1 MKRFVATLVGTAM
14 VAMLVTTP
22 TAQTLPKY
30 HVTYKNA
37 HGGTTTGE
45 RCGTPEPTSEEQDAV
60 FKQVQKWL
68 EKNYTESLQSV
79 AIATIPIAVHVVR
92 SNQATWDVSDQAIND
107 QIDVLNAAYAN
118 TNFQFTLASIDRTDN
133 TGWSR
138 HTPGSANEINMKTA
152 LAISPA
158 TTLNFYTCNLSG
170 DLLGYAT
177 YPWSYAE
184 DSFMHGVV
192 CKYSTLPGGAAWP
205 FNEGDTGTHEVGH
218 FVGLYHTFQGGCS
231 GNGDFVDDTPAE
243 ASAAFDCPI
252 GRDTCPSPGVD
263 PIFNFMDYTDD
274 DCMDHF
280 TPGQSDRADA
290 MMAMYRPTM
299 VFGCVTPVA
308 EFVGSVTVGT
318 VPLKVTFVDLSTNNP
333 TSWFWDFG
341 DGKTSTRQHP
351 KHTYTTIGIYTVILV
366 ATNSCA
372 SDAETKTA
380 YIAVNP
386 SAGHKLIPVVDTGL
400 GGQAG
405 DDNEWYAVNNHN
417 IDRRPGQATPEG
429 FELRQNLPNPFNPTT
444 TITFTLPIAGFTTL
458 EIFSATGQRV
468 ATLVRETLPA
478 GRHVEQWDASVQA
491 SGVYFYRLKSGNQVI
506 TKRMLL
512 LK

>member
-1 MKRFVATLVGTAM
+1 MRRFLAVLVMTVM
-14 VAMLVTTP
+14 VAMLVANV
-22 TAQTLPKY
+22 TAQTPQQY
-30 HVTYKNA
+30 HTTYKNG
-37 HGGTTTGE
+37 HGGNTAGE
-45 RCGTPEPTSEEQDAV
+45 RCATPEPTSEEQDAV
-60 FKQVQKWL
+60 FEQLQKWL
-68 EKNYTESLQSV
+68 EKNYTESFQF
-79 AIATIPIAVHVVR
+79 ATTTTIPIAVHVVR
-92 SNQATWDVSDQAIND
+92 SNSGAWDVSDQAIND
-107 QIDVLNAAYAN
+107 QIDVLNAAYAT

-138 HTPGSANEINMKTA
+138 HTPGSGNEINMKTA

-158 TTLNFYTCNLSG
+158 TTLNFYTCNLGG

-177 YPWSYAE
+177 YPWDYAE

-205 FNEGDTGTHEVGH
+205 YNEGDTGTHEVGH

-274 DCMDHF
+274 ACMDQF
-280 TPGQSDRADA
+280 TLGQSDRGDA

-299 VFGCVTPVA
+299 VFGCLTPVA

-333 TSWFWDFG
+333 TSWLWDFG
-341 DGKTSTRQHP
+341 DGKASPRQHP
-351 KHTYTTIGIYTVILV
+351 KHTYTTIGIYTVTLV

-372 SDAETKTA
+372 SDVETKIA
-380 YIAVNP
+380 YVTVSSSSGPKIAREEEVGV
-386 SAGHKLIPVVDTGL
+386 GHATGP
-400 GGQAG
+400 GN
-405 DDNEWYAVNNHN
+405 DWYAVNSYDAAEHPVTAASERFKL
-417 IDRRPGQATPEG
+417 D
-429 FELRQNLPNPFNPTT
+429 QNYPNPFNPTT
-444 TITFTLPIAGFTTL
+444 TIAFTLDTSAFTTL
-458 EIFSATGQRV
+458 EIFNAAGHRV
-468 ATLVRETLPA
+468 TVLTSKTLPA
-478 GRHVEQWDASVQA
+478 GRHVERWHASAHA
-491 SGVYFYRLKSGNQVI
+491 SGVYFYRLESGNHVV
-506 TKRMLL
+506 TKRMIL